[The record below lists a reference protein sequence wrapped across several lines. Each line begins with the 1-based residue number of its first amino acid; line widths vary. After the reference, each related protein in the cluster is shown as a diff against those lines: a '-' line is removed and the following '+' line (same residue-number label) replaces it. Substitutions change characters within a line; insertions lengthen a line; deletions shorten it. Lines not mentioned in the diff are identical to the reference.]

1 MAKIVKETIH
11 AKGIDIGIYTTN
23 FENEFISLTDI
34 AKYRNEDDPRFVIQ
48 NWMRNRN
55 TIEFLG
61 IWEELHNPNF
71 NYGEFAIIK
80 SQAGLNSYKLS
91 VKEWVN
97 KTNSIGIVAKTGRY
111 GGTYAHKDIA
121 FEFGMW
127 ISPKFKLL
135 LIKEFERLKSEEQK
149 QLGWDAKRELSKINY
164 KIHTD
169 AIKKNLIPKELTKY
183 ETSIVYAEEADVL
196 NMALFGMTAKQW
208 RDKKYSKEEIEIF
221 AIAKDIKEKIASKY
235 QVFDKD
241 EKILKMFIRIDD
253 KKYHR
258 KYYDRIY
265 KTGITQEQDE
275 YYRKAY
281 SGGITIVQPGK
292 ENKEY
297 NKIGFSFDVNSE
309 YPAVMMQNYPD
320 PSAPQALTATTS
332 NAGHWSP
339 AFDIMYY

>member
-1 MAKIVKETIH
+1 MRELNVLDTKITYFNM
-11 AKGIDIGIYTTN
+11 D
-23 FENEFISLTDI
+23 NEDYISLTDMLKSKDGDFFI
-34 AKYRNEDDPRFVIQ
+34 SD
-48 NWMRNRN
+48 WLRNRN

-80 SQAGLNSYKLS
+80 SQAGLNSYKIS

-135 LIKEFERLKSEEQK
+135 LIKEFERLKAEEQK

-208 RDKKYSKEEIEIF
+208 RDKKPNKQGNIRDYANINELICLANLENVNSIYINEG
-221 AIAKDIKEKIASKY
+221 IKQSERLIRLNKIAIS
-235 QVFDKD
+235 QM
-241 EKILKMFIRIDD
+241 EIL
-253 KKYHR
+253 
-258 KYYDRIY
+258 
-265 KTGITQEQDE
+265 TETN
-275 YYRKAY
+275 
-281 SGGITIVQPGK
+281 
-292 ENKEY
+292 NKLL
-297 NKIGFSFDVNSE
+297 KG
-309 YPAVMMQNYPD
+309 
-320 PSAPQALTATTS
+320 
-332 NAGHWSP
+332 
-339 AFDIMYY
+339 

>member
-1 MAKIVKETIH
+1 MKAINVLDTKITYLN
-11 AKGIDIGIYTTN
+11 ID
-23 FENEFISLTDI
+23 NEDYISLTDMLKSKDGDFFI
-34 AKYRNEDDPRFVIQ
+34 SD
-48 NWMRNRN
+48 WLRNRN

-208 RDKKYSKEEIEIF
+208 RDKNP
-221 AIAKDIKEKIASKY
+221 
-235 QVFDKD
+235 DKQGN
-241 EKILKMFIRIDD
+241 IR
-253 KKYHR
+253 
-258 KYYDRIY
+258 
-265 KTGITQEQDE
+265 E
-275 YYRKAY
+275 YA
-281 SGGITIVQPGK
+281 TIN
-292 ENKEY
+292 ELICLANLE
-297 NKIGFSFDVNSE
+297 
-309 YPAVMMQNYPD
+309 
-320 PSAPQALTATTS
+320 
-332 NAGHWSP
+332 
-339 AFDIMYY
+339 